1 MKMKRETLKFL
12 IHLKEREGKTGRKY
26 EKMIFILFLFIFYI
40 NRKYYRIIYI
50 Y

>member
-26 EKMIFILFLFIFYI
+26 EK
-40 NRKYYRIIYI
+40 NDIYI
-50 Y
+50 ISIYIEYK